1 MEQIKAQLVFVSGFH
16 GTSKKGNA
24 FNMTTFYQVV
34 KDEDSGKIRGKEMT
48 FFSDKEFEEWKN
60 CQFGDVVECTL
71 QPSEVLTEPP
81 VLVSIDRVVAVSPYI
96 K

>member
-34 KDEDSGKIRGKEMT
+34 KNAETGKIRGKEMT
-48 FFSDKEFEEWKN
+48 FFSDNEFEEWN
-60 CQFGDVVECTL
+60 TCQFGDVVECTL
-71 QPSEVLTEPP
+71 KPSEVLTEPP
-81 VLVSIDRVVAVSPYI
+81 VLVSIDKVIETSPYV